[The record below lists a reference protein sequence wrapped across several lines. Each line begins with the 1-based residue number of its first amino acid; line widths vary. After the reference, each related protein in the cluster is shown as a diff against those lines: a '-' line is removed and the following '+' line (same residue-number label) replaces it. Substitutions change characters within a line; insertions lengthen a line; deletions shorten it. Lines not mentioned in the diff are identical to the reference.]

1 MEQIGNNAVWLI
13 SFQKC
18 RKIIIIDA
26 AFEGANR
33 TINRTINTITDNANK
48 QRALTSCIQT

>member
-1 MEQIGNNAVWLI
+1 MEQIVNNAVWLI

-18 RKIIIIDA
+18 RKIIVRDA

-33 TINRTINTITDNANK
+33 TAVCV
-48 QRALTSCIQT
+48 A